1 MAEYPAHLVRK
12 HRVYDGRTV
21 TIRPVRPDDEVL
33 ERESRYLR
41 FQKWVLAPSDKLIH
55 FLTAIDYDRHLALV
69 CTVPSGSGEKLV
81 GEARYVADAGW
92 ARNCPDAHVN

>member
-33 ERESRYLR
+33 EREFLNKLAGESRYLR
-41 FQKWVLAPSDKLIH
+41 FQK
-55 FLTAIDYDRHLALV
+55 
-69 CTVPSGSGEKLV
+69 
-81 GEARYVADAGW
+81 
-92 ARNCPDAHVN
+92 